1 MTKGL
6 RRLVIA
12 CAALAL
18 VLAAV
23 LVRISRQIDVTLLA
37 VEYRLDDPDYAVERT
52 ITVQGRDTRNLLG
65 RGTFEGTVAVSGLE
79 TAGEDWTAYVTFPP
93 DSHLNIT
100 FDRFGSFEHSA
111 VKELYTLLADRN
123 WTEVLILLA
132 EEWDSENGAHHASFD
147 FQTGRFLVSGAPDRA
162 KALDLA
168 ASLTRGTVLSSI
180 FSEP

>member
-23 LVRISRQIDVTLLA
+23 LVRISRQIDVTLPA

-65 RGTFEGTVAVSGLE
+65 RGNL
-79 TAGEDWTAYVTFPP
+79 
-93 DSHLNIT
+93 
-100 FDRFGSFEHSA
+100 
-111 VKELYTLLADRN
+111 
-123 WTEVLILLA
+123 
-132 EEWDSENGAHHASFD
+132 
-147 FQTGRFLVSGAPDRA
+147 
-162 KALDLA
+162 
-168 ASLTRGTVLSSI
+168 
-180 FSEP
+180 

>member
-6 RRLVIA
+6 RRLLTA
-12 CAALAL
+12 CAALVL

-23 LVRISRQIDVTLLA
+23 LVRISRQIDVTLPA
-37 VEYRLDDPDYAVERT
+37 VEYRLDDLDYAVERT

-65 RGTFEGTVAVSGLE
+65 RGIFEGTVAVSGLE
-79 TAGEDWTAYVTFPP
+79 PAGEDWTAYVTFPP

-100 FDRFGSFEHSA
+100 FDRTGSFEHSA

-132 EEWDSENGAHHASFD
+132 EERDSENGAHHTSFD
-147 FQTGRFLVSGAPDRA
+147 FQTGRFLVSGPPDRA
-162 KALDLA
+162 EALGRA
-168 ASLTRGTVLSSI
+168 AFLTRNTVLSPI
-180 FSEP
+180 FSE